1 MDFERLARAGL
12 VHRRPIDFNTV
23 AGPGPDSMAD
33 AAITASAIRRNLA
46 DRQKTRRGGAVLAPL
61 RQIFSC

>member
-46 DRQKTRRGGAVLAPL
+46 DRRGGAVLAPL